1 MKEKHQCH
9 CHHDHEHADRCCG
22 GHHHDHCECGHE
34 KDGEENDYS
43 AVNAMFGL
51 DQSVPEDAFSL
62 LQTEMDECD
71 ELSEVL
77 GLGDNPDVDDI
88 LQDAIEDLTPRKK
101 KTLMNLAVILHDY
114 LPEEN

>member
-1 MKEKHQCH
+1 MKKEHHCQCKHGHEHGKECH
-9 CHHDHEHADRCCG
+9 C
-22 GHHHDHCECGHE
+22 GHHHDHCECEHE
-34 KDGEENDYS
+34 DENYS
-43 AVNAMFGL
+43 AVSAMFGL
-51 DQSVPEDAFSL
+51 DTDVPEDALSL

-71 ELSEVL
+71 ELSEML

-88 LQDAIEDLTPRKK
+88 LQDAIEDLTPKKK

>member
-1 MKEKHQCH
+1 MKKECH
-9 CHHDHEHADRCCG
+9 CHHDHEHEEKCCC
-22 GHHHDHCECGHE
+22 GHHHDHCDCEHE
-34 KDGEENDYS
+34 DENEDYS

-51 DQSVPEDAFSL
+51 DTNVPEDALAL
-62 LQTEMDECD
+62 LQMDMEECD

-77 GLGDNPDVDDI
+77 GLGDNPEVDDI
-88 LQDAIEDLTPRKK
+88 LQDAIEDLTPKKK

>member
-1 MKEKHQCH
+1 MKKDHQCRCGH
-9 CHHDHEHADRCCG
+9 SDDHEHGHECCCG
-22 GHHHDHCECGHE
+22 HSHSDHCDCER
-34 KDGEENDYS
+34 GEEDYS
-43 AVNAMFGL
+43 AVSAMFGL
-51 DQSVPEDAFSL
+51 NTDVPEDALSL

-71 ELSEVL
+71 ELSEML

-88 LQDAIEDLTPRKK
+88 LQDAIEDLTPKKK

>member
-1 MKEKHQCH
+1 MKKDHQCS
-9 CHHDHEHADRCCG
+9 CDHHHKHGAGCSC
-22 GHHHDHCECGHE
+22 GHHHDHCEC
-34 KDGEENDYS
+34 ENETDDYS
-43 AVNAMFGL
+43 AVSAMFGL
-51 DQSVPEDAFSL
+51 DTDVPDDALSL

-71 ELSEVL
+71 ELSEML

-88 LQDAIEDLTPRKK
+88 LQDAIEDLTPKKK

>member
-1 MKEKHQCH
+1 MKKDHQCH
-9 CHHDHEHADRCCG
+9 CKHPHEHGEECCC
-22 GHHHDHCECGHE
+22 GHHHDHHCDCDHE
-34 KDGEENDYS
+34 ERETDDYA

-51 DQSVPEDAFSL
+51 DTDVPDDALSL
-62 LQTEMDECD
+62 LQTEMEECD
-71 ELSEVL
+71 ELSEML

-88 LQDAIEDLTPRKK
+88 LQDAIEDLTPKKK

>member
-1 MKEKHQCH
+1 MKKDDHCH
-9 CHHDHEHADRCCG
+9 CKHGHAHEGECHC
-22 GHHHDHCECGHE
+22 GHHHDHCECE
-34 KDGEENDYS
+34 QEDYS

-51 DQSVPEDAFSL
+51 DTDVPEDALSL
-62 LQTEMDECD
+62 LQMEMDECD
-71 ELSEVL
+71 ELSEML

-88 LQDAIEDLTPRKK
+88 LQDAIEDLTPKKK

>member
-1 MKEKHQCH
+1 MKKEHHCH
-9 CHHDHEHADRCCG
+9 CHHSDEHDEGKFC
-22 GHHHDHCECGHE
+22 GHHHDHCACGHE
-34 KDGEENDYS
+34 EEHEDYS

-51 DQSVPEDAFSL
+51 DTDVPEDALSL
-62 LQTEMDECD
+62 LQMEMDECD
-71 ELSEVL
+71 ELSEML

-88 LQDAIEDLTPRKK
+88 LQDAIEDLTPKKK